1 VGSSYSCCINCGGKK
16 IYPINAYSFSFS
28 FINEFEKSVKEM
40 KKALLVLSITFFTT
54 QFIFSQIGYGYT
66 GDKRANIDDWSKMVK
81 EYRNNEQRGL
91 DESEFDKLTG
101 RVREKAARELGWSSY
116 AEMAAARKKKKKQL
130 RNERKMQEL
139 EHRVNKRKRNAELRR
154 IKKEERL
161 KRKKK
166 KPKG

>member
-1 VGSSYSCCINCGGKK
+1 
-16 IYPINAYSFSFS
+16 
-28 FINEFEKSVKEM
+28 M
-40 KKALLVLSITFFTT
+40 
-54 QFIFSQIGYGYT
+54 
-66 GDKRANIDDWSKMVK
+66 
-81 EYRNNEQRGL
+81 
-91 DESEFDKLTG
+91 
-101 RVREKAARELGWSSY
+101 REKAAREFGWSSY
-116 AEMAAARKKKKKQL
+116 AEMAAARKKKNKQL